1 MAQVQ
6 KKSDG
11 IYHPHLSSSRK
22 CVYKAPGQTGRD
34 SRELGWSIEP
44 VLTSWHGL
52 KLSQGMDTVTE
63 EAALVFKF

>member
-34 SRELGWSIEP
+34 SRELGWSVEP
-44 VLTSWHGL
+44 VLTS
-52 KLSQGMDTVTE
+52 GMV
-63 EAALVFKF
+63 